1 VNLPAAA
8 AARSDDLSDHATTLD
23 LKQLRYFLAI
33 CKARTYAR
41 ASEAL
46 GITQSALTQSIV
58 RLEHNLGVRL
68 FERGRHGAMLT
79 AHGQLLYPRAQ
90 VMLAEAEA
98 AASELRHT
106 TQMSRAKVAVGLGK
120 SIVGNLMP
128 EAIRRMRTTRPDVA
142 LTVLEGW
149 SPELY
154 AKLLQGELDFVVS
167 APLPHYVVDLEL
179 RQEQLFSQHEAVL
192 IGRRHPL
199 AGKDNIDLA
208 ELSRCLWLL
217 PPEGNGRSRFLR
229 RVFQDAGLDP
239 PAQSVRSDCTQ
250 VGIGLLRNG
259 LAVAHGV
266 LEVVREHMTDD
277 EFRVVPIPALL
288 LERPVYVT
296 LRRRSRLQPAA
307 HLFLD
312 VVRAVCA
319 DVVAQ
324 RPFPSLAAP
333 AAAAA
338 TRRR

>member
-1 VNLPAAA
+1 
-8 AARSDDLSDHATTLD
+8 LSDPSTALD

-33 CKARTYAR
+33 CKSGTYAR
-41 ASEAL
+41 ASEEL

-58 RLEHNLGVRL
+58 RLEHNLDVRL
-68 FERGRHGAMLT
+68 FERGRHGATLT
-79 AHGQLLYPRAQ
+79 PHGQLLYPRAQ

-106 TQMSRAKVAVGLGK
+106 TEQSRAKVAVGLGK

-142 LTVLEGW
+142 LTVVEGW

-154 AKLLQGELDFVVS
+154 GKLLQGELDFVVS
-167 APLPHYVVDLEL
+167 APLPHYAVDLEL
-179 RQEQLFSQHEAVL
+179 RQEQLFTQHEAVL

-199 AGKDNIDLA
+199 AGREKIDLA

-250 VGIGLLRNG
+250 IGIGLLRNG

-266 LEVVREHMTDD
+266 LEVVREQMSDD
-277 EFRVVPIPALL
+277 EFRVVPIPALS

-296 LRRRSRLQPAA
+296 LRRRSRLQSAA

-319 DVVAQ
+319 DVAAN
-324 RPFPSLAAP
+324 RPFPLSQERAARQP
-333 AAAAA
+333 GRA
-338 TRRR
+338 R